1 MSGVTET
8 SPDWLDLGSDSRISA
23 GTKLPGEIT
32 RAPAVTKR
40 ASGKSRSWVCDG
52 EYVWFRRKKANPAIK
67 ERLTDQL
74 ARGELK
80 HVTTSDDVEIYKVLA
95 KSPFH
100 RSARDLTTLDMQT
113 VTRETVLAVC
123 KRDFATFLDGL
134 EEIANRVKNARYT
147 DGKPADANFARELYS
162 DRVNHVFNMIRLR
175 GGPSQAEI
183 DKEVQALRSRR
194 KDGSRSAI
202 LLPPALA

>member
-1 MSGVTET
+1 MADVS
-8 SPDWLDLGSDSRISA
+8 DNWLDIGSSPTISTP
-23 GTKLPGEIT
+23 TKLPRETQRGK
-32 RAPAVTKR
+32 AVTKR

-52 EYVWFRRKKANPAIK
+52 EYVWFRRNKANPAIK
-67 ERLTDQL
+67 QRLTDQL

-100 RSARDLTTLDMQT
+100 RPARDFTTLDMQT
-113 VTRETVLAVC
+113 VTRETVIAVC

-147 DGKPADANFARELYS
+147 DGKPADPNFARQLYEE
-162 DRVNHVFNMIRLR
+162 RLTHVFNMIRLR

-183 DKEVQALRSRR
+183 DREVQALRSRR
-194 KDGSRSAI
+194 KDGERSMI
-202 LLPPALA
+202 LLPPSSA